1 MIGTLDSKIKTIG
14 GNHMT
19 EPKYMGKIVQSESSP
34 LEMSSKKRRLKA
46 IVREEVR
53 EQAREGSYYVIESEN
68 GSVRLLAL
76 CIKIES
82 FSKNE
87 NISFKNF
94 DEFVTHAELEVIGKL
109 SDSGIVENDNGNYHD
124 YGLRNA
130 YPDEIR
136 KWLKLPAGGLYC
148 GDLLIDKEVSEMK
161 FCLPTEL
168 LYYSLFVCGSK
179 GSGKT
184 TCLRTLLPRTIN
196 PDEPHEKAPSIVILD
211 VEGEFADRG
220 SQGLFESGGWE
231 VDLKT
236 ISADASA
243 ATATLSLSLIHYEHF
258 AHFVGNLPMNSL
270 IHLEQIYKEIYTEN
284 HAKGLSPKAP
294 EILKAIQEKA
304 WRRPHLH
311 ESQRNAIN
319 RVTMSGLFSM
329 FDQENLPALLPISM
343 VVPGK
348 VTIIDVSSMT
358 DDQQRVV
365 ALYLLSIFSSYKTP
379 DKDSTGLLLVLDE
392 AQKLFPHKGDLKRE
406 YSQRLAGF
414 VGSIVRRGRRRRY
427 GIILST
433 QHPVDVARDVVE
445 LCDTKIV
452 FRMSGPLQWLKD
464 TLRDAESARYA
475 ISLNVGEAFVV
486 SNGLCMPTPAQIKIP
501 APAYEPKRI
510 AVPAIVKPVPATVKQ
525 QIPQKVEPIR
535 RGLDA
540 LFDNCIQTECLTA
553 ISRRL

>member
-1 MIGTLDSKIKTIG
+1 
-14 GNHMT
+14 
-19 EPKYMGKIVQSESSP
+19 
-34 LEMSSKKRRLKA
+34 
-46 IVREEVR
+46 
-53 EQAREGSYYVIESEN
+53 
-68 GSVRLLAL
+68 
-76 CIKIES
+76 
-82 FSKNE
+82 
-87 NISFKNF
+87 
-94 DEFVTHAELEVIGKL
+94 
-109 SDSGIVENDNGNYHD
+109 
-124 YGLRNA
+124 
-130 YPDEIR
+130 
-136 KWLKLPAGGLYC
+136 
-148 GDLLIDKEVSEMK
+148 
-161 FCLPTEL
+161 
-168 LYYSLFVCGSK
+168 
-179 GSGKT
+179 
-184 TCLRTLLPRTIN
+184 
-196 PDEPHEKAPSIVILD
+196 
-211 VEGEFADRG
+211 
-220 SQGLFESGGWE
+220 
-231 VDLKT
+231 
-236 ISADASA
+236 
-243 ATATLSLSLIHYEHF
+243 
-258 AHFVGNLPMNSL
+258 
-270 IHLEQIYKEIYTEN
+270 
-284 HAKGLSPKAP
+284 
-294 EILKAIQEKA
+294 
-304 WRRPHLH
+304 
-311 ESQRNAIN
+311 
-319 RVTMSGLFSM
+319 
-329 FDQENLPALLPISM
+329 
-343 VVPGK
+343 
-348 VTIIDVSSMT
+348 MT